1 MAPHST
7 ISHYINESE
16 IPSDHRT
23 QIEKLRNALGSE
35 LLEEAWFFNDDFSLL
50 RWLYGWDFKIGL
62 FFFLRQI
69 MFHFARGASIDKKE
83 LLFLSSLFLQLKF
96 FLVSNNLLA
105 L

>member
-1 MAPHST
+1 MAPHSS

-23 QIEKLRNALGSE
+23 QIDKLRKALGPE

-62 FFFLRQI
+62 F
-69 MFHFARGASIDKKE
+69 
-83 LLFLSSLFLQLKF
+83 
-96 FLVSNNLLA
+96 
-105 L
+105 